1 MRTSKMLISTLR
13 EVPAE
18 AEIES
23 HKLLLRA
30 GMITRLA
37 SGIYSFLPLGY
48 RTFRKIEQII
58 REEMDRAGAQEL
70 IMSALLPAEAYQA
83 SGRWDVFGPEMF
95 KLKDRHGRDFC
106 LGPTHEEIFAE
117 VAKNTIKSYKSLPI
131 TIYQIQTKYRDERR
145 PRFGLMRSR
154 EFVMKDAYSF
164 GKDQHDLDM
173 SYQSMHDAYCRIFDR
188 LGLDYIVVD
197 ADTGAMGGS
206 GSQEFMV
213 ISDVGEDVIAYC
225 ESCGYAANSEKA
237 ECIVPNQEDASS
249 QENIEKTMEK
259 ISTPDMK
266 TIEELTQFLNCDSKD
281 LVKTLIYKADDRIVA
296 ALVRG
301 DRELNETK
309 LKNYLGCVEL
319 YMADAE
325 TIRELTGA
333 DVGFA
338 GPVGLDV
345 DLVVDPEVA
354 QMKNFIVGANE
365 TGYHLINVNIDR
377 DFKKYTVKDIRTIA
391 EGDICPQCSQPIKVG
406 HGIEVGHIFKLGT
419 KYSESAE
426 CTYLDENGKE
436 QYMVMG
442 SYGIGV
448 ARTLAAIIEQSNDE
462 DGIIWPVSV
471 APYHVAIVPIDT
483 GEGPQMETAERIYNE
498 LLDAGVEAIIDD
510 RKERPGVRFKD
521 IDLIGIPIR
530 ITVGRKVS
538 DGIVEYK
545 CRKTGQVVELEC
557 SQAIEKVKEN
567 VFNNIE

>member
-13 EVPAE
+13 ETPAE

-48 RTFRKIEQII
+48 RTFKKIEQII

-106 LGPTHEEIFAE
+106 LGPTHEEVFAE
-117 VAKNTIKSYKSLPI
+117 VAKNTIRSYKSLPSVL
-131 TIYQIQTKYRDERR
+131 YQIQTKYRDERR

-164 GKDQHDLDM
+164 GKDHQDLDA
-173 SYQSMHDAYCRIFDR
+173 SYKSMHDAYCRIFDR
-188 LGLDYIVVD
+188 LDLDYIVVD

-213 ISDVGEDVIAYC
+213 KSEVGEDLIAYC
-225 ESCGYAANSEKA
+225 DICGYAANSEKA
-237 ECIVPNQEDASS
+237 ECLVHSRDDISS
-249 QENIEKTMEK
+249 SESMDKPLEK

-266 TIEELTQFLNCDSKD
+266 TIEEVTQFLNCDAKD
-281 LVKTLIYKADDRIVA
+281 LVKTLLYQADDRVVA

-309 LKNYLGCVEL
+309 LQNYLGCIEL
-319 YMADAE
+319 KMADAE
-325 TIRELTGA
+325 TVCELTGA

-338 GPVGLDV
+338 GPVGLEI
-345 DLVVDPEVA
+345 DLILDLEIA
-354 QMKNFIVGANE
+354 EMKNFVVGANE
-365 TGYHLINVNIDR
+365 TGYHLINVNVDR
-377 DFKKYTVKDIRTIA
+377 DFKPSAVIDIRTIA
-391 EGDICPQCSQPIKVG
+391 EGDICPQCSQPVKVG
-406 HGIEVGHIFKLGT
+406 HGIEIGHIFKLGT
-419 KYSESAE
+419 KYSEAAG
-426 CTYLDENGKE
+426 CVYLDENGKE

-442 SYGIGV
+442 SYGIGL
-448 ARTLAAIIEQSNDE
+448 ARTLAAIVEQSNDE
-462 DGIIWPVSV
+462 NGIIWPVSV
-471 APYHVAIVPIDT
+471 APYHVAIVPINT
-483 GEGPQMETAERIYNE
+483 GEGPQMEMAERIYSD
-498 LLDAGVEAIIDD
+498 LLDEGVEAILDD
-510 RKERPGVRFKD
+510 RNERPGVRFKD
-521 IDLIGIPIR
+521 IDLIGIPMR
-530 ITVGRKVS
+530 ITVGRKASEGV
-538 DGIVEYK
+538 VEYK
-545 CRKTGQVVELEC
+545 CRKTGQVVELNC
-557 SQAIEKVKEN
+557 SEAIEKVKKQ
-567 VFNNIE
+567 VL